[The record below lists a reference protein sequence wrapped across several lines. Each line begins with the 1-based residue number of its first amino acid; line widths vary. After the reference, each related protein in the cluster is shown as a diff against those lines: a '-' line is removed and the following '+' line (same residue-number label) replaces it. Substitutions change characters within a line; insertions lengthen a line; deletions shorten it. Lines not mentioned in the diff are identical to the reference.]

1 MFGSSSFGMEL
12 FLTADLWEGALARDR
27 LGCQPD
33 NTGVPLVPFA
43 RWKRPYMDPSR

>member
-1 MFGSSSFGMEL
+1 MEL
-12 FLTADLWEGALARDR
+12 FLTTDLWEGALARDR

-43 RWKRPYMDPSR
+43 RWKRPPTTDSWLGGSV